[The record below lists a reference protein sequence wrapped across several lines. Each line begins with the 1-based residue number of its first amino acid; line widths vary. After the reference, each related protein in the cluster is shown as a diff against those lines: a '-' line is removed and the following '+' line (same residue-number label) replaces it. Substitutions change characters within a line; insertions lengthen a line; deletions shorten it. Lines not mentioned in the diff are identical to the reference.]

1 MAVRKAQKR
10 IVRITLDEKTAALAR
25 VSAAERGTSVSR
37 LLGKILQQ
45 HMREVR
51 DYNEAMRRFQSIK
64 PFDCEWMEG
73 RGPTREELND
83 RSRFR

>member
-1 MAVRKAQKR
+1 MSVRKARKK

-25 VSAAERGTSVSR
+25 VYAAERGTSVSR
-37 LLGKILQQ
+37 LLGKVLQQ

-64 PFDCEWMEG
+64 PFDSDWIEG
-73 RGPTREELND
+73 RPPTREELND